1 MNGETNCFSE
11 VKLKRKEA
19 RKARRKQMRMLSK
32 QQKEA
37 ASRNESTDLVTSV
50 QDALQ
55 KKRDDDT
62 AGLELLP
69 VKIIKKDLNEEVCF
83 ERSNGTS
90 TKLIIVHCWCVKLY
104 RRNVKRKLKAKR
116 TRSTNTNRHSKL
128 QVRAL
133 PVRDACTSTSSWRV
147 RRSCSRTSTE

>member
-37 ASRNESTDLVTSV
+37 ASSNESTDLVTSV

-83 ERSNGTS
+83 ERSNGTCM
-90 TKLIIVHCWCVKLY
+90 KLLYIVGV
-104 RRNVKRKLKAKR
+104 
-116 TRSTNTNRHSKL
+116 
-128 QVRAL
+128 
-133 PVRDACTSTSSWRV
+133 
-147 RRSCSRTSTE
+147 

>member
-32 QQKEA
+32 QQQEA

-62 AGLELLP
+62 SGLELLP

-83 ERSNGTS
+83 ERSNGTCTC
-90 TKLIIVHCWCVKLY
+90 TKLLYIVGV
-104 RRNVKRKLKAKR
+104 
-116 TRSTNTNRHSKL
+116 
-128 QVRAL
+128 
-133 PVRDACTSTSSWRV
+133 
-147 RRSCSRTSTE
+147 